1 MVSLP
6 GALTVVHL
14 LGVALGLGAATAKL
28 TLLLRCRADH
38 AFVAVFLEVTKP
50 LTRQIVLGLILLVG
64 SGIGWIL
71 IGYPFTPLLITKL
84 VLVGAMFVM
93 GPIID
98 NVVEPKFRELAPGMG
113 EAPSPE
119 FIRVRAQYLGLEMVA
134 TAMFYVIVVMWVMA

>member
-1 MVSLP
+1 MISLP
-6 GALTVVHL
+6 AVLTVVHL
-14 LGVALGLGAATAKL
+14 LGLALGLGSATAKL

-38 AFVAVFLEVTKP
+38 ELVPVFLKVTRL
-50 LTRQIVLGLILLVG
+50 LTRQIVLGLALLVV

-98 NVVEPKFRELAPGMG
+98 NVVEPKFKALAPATG

-119 FIRVRAQYLGLEMVA
+119 FMRAQNRYLGLEVAA

>member
-6 GALTVVHL
+6 AVLTVVHL
-14 LGVALGLGAATAKL
+14 VGVALGLGSATAKL
-28 TLLLRCRADH
+28 RLLLRCRADP

-50 LTRQIVLGLILLVG
+50 LTRQIVLGLVMLVV
-64 SGIGWIL
+64 SGIGWII
-71 IGYPFTPLLITKL
+71 IGYPFTPLLITKM

-98 NVVEPKFRELAPGMG
+98 NVVEPKFKELAPGAG

-119 FIRVRAQYLGLEMVA
+119 FIRVRGRYLGLEAAA
-134 TAMFYVIVVMWVMA
+134 TSLFYVIVVMWVIA

>member
-6 GALTVVHL
+6 AVLTVVHL
-14 LGVALGLGAATAKL
+14 VGVALGLGSATAKL
-28 TLLLRCRADH
+28 RLLLRCRADP
-38 AFVAVFLEVTKP
+38 AFAAVFLEVTKP
-50 LTRQIVLGLILLVG
+50 LTRQIVLGLVMLVV

-71 IGYPFTPLLITKL
+71 IGYPFTPLLVTKM

-98 NVVEPKFRELAPGMG
+98 NVVEPKFKALAPGTG

-119 FIRVRAQYLGLEMVA
+119 FIRVRGRYLGLEAAA
-134 TAMFYVIVVMWVMA
+134 TSLFYVIVVMWVIA

>member
-1 MVSLP
+1 MISLP
-6 GALTVVHL
+6 TVLTVVHL
-14 LGVALGLGAATAKL
+14 LGVALGLGSATAKL
-28 TLLLRCRADH
+28 RLLLRCRADP
-38 AFVAVFLEVTKP
+38 AFAAVFLEVTKP
-50 LTRQIVLGLILLVG
+50 LTRQIVLGLVLLVV

-98 NVVEPKFRELAPGMG
+98 NVVEPKFKALAPATG

-119 FIRVRAQYLGLEMVA
+119 FMRAQNRYLGLEVAA

>member
-1 MVSLP
+1 MISLP
-6 GALTVVHL
+6 AVLRVVHL
-14 LGVALGLGAATAKL
+14 LGVALGLGSATAKL

-38 AFVAVFLEVTKP
+38 EFVTVFLEVTRL
-50 LTRQIVLGLILLVG
+50 LTRQIVLGLVLLVV

-71 IGYPFTPLLITKL
+71 LGYPFTPLLVTKL

-98 NVVEPKFRELAPGMG
+98 NVVEPRFKELAPGTG

-119 FIRVRAQYLGLEMVA
+119 FVRAQTRYLGLEMAA
-134 TAMFYVIVVMWVMA
+134 TAMFYVIVVLWVMA

>member
-6 GALTVVHL
+6 AVLTVVHL
-14 LGVALGLGAATAKL
+14 LGVALGLGSATAKL
-28 TLLLRCRADH
+28 TLLFRCRADQE
-38 AFVAVFLEVTKP
+38 FVAVFLKVTKL
-50 LTRQIVLGLILLVG
+50 LTRQIVLGLALLVV

-98 NVVEPKFRELAPGMG
+98 NVVEPKFKELAPGIG

-119 FIRVRAQYLGLEMVA
+119 FMRVQTRYLGLEMAA
-134 TAMFYVIVVMWVMA
+134 TALFYLIVVMWVMA

>member
-1 MVSLP
+1 MISLP
-6 GALTVVHL
+6 AVLTVVHL
-14 LGVALGLGAATAKL
+14 LGLALGLGSATAKL
-28 TLLLRCRADH
+28 TLLLRCRANPEL
-38 AFVAVFLEVTKP
+38 VAVFLKVTKL
-50 LTRQIVLGLILLVG
+50 LTRQIVLGLALLVV

-98 NVVEPKFRELAPGMG
+98 NVVEPKFKELAPEIGA
-113 EAPSPE
+113 APSPE
-119 FIRVRAQYLGLEMVA
+119 FMRAQTRYLGLEMAA

>member
-1 MVSLP
+1 MISLP
-6 GALTVVHL
+6 VVLTVVHL
-14 LGVALGLGAATAKL
+14 LGLALGLGSATAKL

-38 AFVAVFLEVTKP
+38 ELVSVFLKVTKL
-50 LTRQIVLGLILLVG
+50 LTRQIVLGLALLVV

-98 NVVEPKFRELAPGMG
+98 NVVEPKFKELAPEIG

-119 FIRVRAQYLGLEMVA
+119 FMRTQTRYLGLEMAA